1 MNTPQATHQ
10 QTQPHPPENA
20 CPPAEASQRIEDEG
34 TPSEASEVL
43 GEVRLS
49 PFELGDAIGVV
60 PTADRGLQLMYCFTR
75 PDLPGGGIN
84 EYQHLHIHQY
94 REGNELLGPPVD
106 VFWDAMEMA
115 YGWRAFKTFAINH
128 FTNQN
133 ATTGNQIRATQATPA
148 LTWQG
153 IIPHHPWYDRQAN
166 AMIRGQA
173 SWRQFVVAIADAAQ
187 HGQNSQL
194 WCVCDHTVSP
204 PPTVKLKSVSENL
217 LLSVERDDVRMTLP
231 FLY

>member
-20 CPPAEASQRIEDEG
+20 CLPAEAPQRIEDEG
-34 TPSEASEVL
+34 TPSKASEVL

-60 PTADRGLQLMYCFTR
+60 PTADRGLQLMYCVTR

-94 REGNELLGPPVD
+94 REGNELLSPPVD

-115 YGWRAFKTFAINH
+115 YGWCAFKTFAINH

-153 IIPHHPWYDRQAN
+153 LMAPVCGGHCGCGATWSELTA
-166 AMIRGQA
+166 
-173 SWRQFVVAIADAAQ
+173 VV
-187 HGQNSQL
+187 
-194 WCVCDHTVSP
+194 CV
-204 PPTVKLKSVSENL
+204 
-217 LLSVERDDVRMTLP
+217 
-231 FLY
+231 